1 MSFFWRSMIT
11 IIDWAVS
18 VYGFLIIVRTLLSWL
33 GPLPYNPLIQYLK
46 RLTDPVLRLVH
57 RFVPFA
63 IVSGIDISPMIV
75 LLLLYLGKNVAVR
88 LIFHLAV
95 A

>member
-1 MSFFWRSMIT
+1 MLSFWRFLIVVVEWLASL
-11 IIDWAVS
+11 
-18 VYGFLIIVRTLLSWL
+18 YGFLIVVRTLLSWV
-33 GPLPYNPLIQYLK
+33 GPLPYHPLVQYLK

-57 RFVPFA
+57 RTVPFS

-75 LLLLYLGKNVAVR
+75 LLLLYLGKNAVVR
-88 LIFHLAV
+88 LIVHLAT